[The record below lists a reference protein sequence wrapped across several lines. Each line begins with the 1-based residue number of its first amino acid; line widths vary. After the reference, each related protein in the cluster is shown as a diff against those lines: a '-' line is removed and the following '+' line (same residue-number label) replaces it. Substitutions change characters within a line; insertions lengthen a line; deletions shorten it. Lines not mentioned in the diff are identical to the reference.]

1 MQITRPTIDYD
12 AAIREARFEALRRRV
27 DPGDVFDRAME
38 LLKGRINDDINPI
51 ATLLTDILEHPPYD
65 QWALEALTQC
75 LTQRQK
81 EEAGAALADLFGR
94 AWLDIAAIEEQRSPD

>member
-38 LLKGRINDDINPI
+38 LLKGRINDELNPI

-65 QWALEALTQC
+65 QWALEALIQC
-75 LTQRQK
+75 LTQRQR

-94 AWLDIAAIEEQRSPD
+94 AWLDVAAIEERRSPD